1 MSKVATRFAPSPTGA
16 LHIGGVRTALFNWL
30 YSKNQKGT
38 FHLRIEDTD
47 KERSK
52 EEHKIQIIK
61 SLNWLGI
68 NHDGDEYIQSEKIE
82 DHVKIVNELLK
93 NQHAYKCYCSP
104 EEIEEQKKRARQ
116 KKIPYIYNRKC
127 RDADEKDAPKEIK
140 PVIRFKSKIEGSSVL
155 KDLVQGD
162 VEIENSTIEDFIIL
176 RNNGTPTYNLSATV
190 DDHQMGMTHI
200 IRGDDHKIN
209 TFKQI
214 QIYQAMNWDIPFFAH
229 IPLIHTIE
237 GKKLSKRDN
246 ASTLDDYSK
255 IGIMPDAL
263 RNYLLRLGWS
273 YQDKEIFT
281 LEESIKFFN
290 LEGIGKSPS
299 KLDMS
304 RILSMNEH
312 YIKNINENEL
322 FNHLS
327 NYCKSYKN
335 EIKSDKAEKIKKSL
349 IFLKNKAKTLEDIF
363 NNSKYIMFDEVNFNK
378 EDFKLIDD
386 KAKKIISAFTNKFF
400 KVDKLTKE
408 KLEPIINELIKSNDT
423 NFKGVGQPLRI
434 ALTGSKFGPG
444 IYDIIISLGKEEVT
458 KRLTNKKLS

>member
-30 YSKNQKGT
+30 FSKNQKGT

-68 NHDGDEYIQSEKIE
+68 KHDGEEYIQSEKIE
-82 DHVKIVNELLK
+82 DHVKIANELIK
-93 NQHAYKCYCSP
+93 NRHAYKCYCSP
-104 EEIEEQKKRARQ
+104 EEIEGQKKRARQ

-127 RDADEKDAPKEIK
+127 RDIDEKDAPKEIK
-140 PVIRFKSKIEGSSVL
+140 PVVRFKSKIEGNSVL

-190 DDHQMGMTHI
+190 DDHQMEMTHI

-214 QIYQAMNWDIPFFAH
+214 QIYQAMNWEIPLFAH

-255 IGIMPDAL
+255 IGIIPDAL

-335 EIKSDKAEKIKKSL
+335 EIKSDKVEKIKKSL
-349 IFLKNKAKTLEDIF
+349 IFLKNKAKTLKDIF
-363 NNSKYIMFDEVNFNK
+363 NNSKYIIFDEVNFNE

-386 KAKKIISAFTNKFF
+386 KAKKIISAFDKKFF
-400 KVDKLTKE
+400 NIDKLTKE
-408 KLEPIINELIKSNDT
+408 KLEPIVNELIKSYDT

>member
-30 YSKNQKGT
+30 FSKNQKGT

-52 EEHKIQIIK
+52 EEHKIQIIN
-61 SLNWLGI
+61 SLKWIGI
-68 NHDGDEYIQSEKIE
+68 EHDGEEYIQSQKIE
-82 DHVKIVNELLK
+82 DHIKIANELLQK
-93 NQHAYKCYCSP
+93 GNAYKCYCSA

-116 KKIPYIYNRKC
+116 KKMPYIYNRKW
-127 RDADEKDAPKEIK
+127 RDADEKDAPKDIK
-140 PVIRFKSKIEGSSVL
+140 PVIRFKSKINGNSKL

-162 VEIENSTIEDFIIL
+162 IEIENNTIEDFIIL
-176 RNNGTPTYNLSATV
+176 RNDGTPTYNLSATV

-214 QIYQAMNWDIPFFAH
+214 QIYQAMGWDVPEFAH

-281 LEESIKFFN
+281 LDESIEFFN

-299 KLDMS
+299 KLDIS

-312 YIKNINENEL
+312 YIKTIDENDLYQNL
-322 FNHLS
+322 FE
-327 NYCKSYKN
+327 YCKIYKE
-335 EIKSDKAEKIKKSL
+335 EIKSDKETKVKSSL
-349 IFLKNKAKTLEDIF
+349 SFLKNKAKTLEDIY
-363 NNSKYIMFDEVNFNK
+363 NNSGFIINDEVSFNQ
-378 EDFKLIDD
+378 DDLKLIDD
-386 KAKKIISAFTNKFF
+386 KAKKIISEFIKELSLISNINK
-400 KVDKLTKE
+400 E
-408 KLEPIINELIKSNDT
+408 SLEPVVNNLIKTNDT
-423 NFKGVGQPLRI
+423 NFKGVGQPIRI

-444 IYDIIISLGKEEVT
+444 LYDIVIALGKEEVLI
-458 KRLTNKKLS
+458 RLAKIIS

>member
-30 YSKNQKGT
+30 FSKNQNGT
-38 FHLRIEDTD
+38 FNLRIEDTD

-52 EEHKIQIIK
+52 EEHKLQIIN
-61 SLNWLGI
+61 SLKWIGI
-68 NHDGDEYIQSEKIE
+68 EHDGDEYIQSKKID
-82 DHVKIVNELLK
+82 DHIKVANELLK
-93 NQHAYKCYCSP
+93 NGNAYKCYCST

-116 KKIPYIYNRKC
+116 KKMPYIYDRKW
-127 RDADEKDAPKEIK
+127 RDADEKDAPRDIK
-140 PVIRFKSKIEGSSVL
+140 PVIRFKSKIEGSSLL
-155 KDLVQGD
+155 KDLVQGN
-162 VEIENSTIEDFIIL
+162 VEIENNTIEDFIIL
-176 RNNGTPTYNLSATV
+176 RNDGTPTYNLSATV

-214 QIYQAMNWDIPFFAH
+214 QIYLSMGWKVPHFAH

-246 ASTLDDYSK
+246 ASTLDDFSK

-290 LEGIGKSPS
+290 LDGIGKSPS
-299 KLDMS
+299 KLDIS

-312 YIKNINENEL
+312 YIKTIDENDL
-322 FNHLS
+322 YTNLV
-327 NYCKSYKN
+327 NYCEIYKDKIN
-335 EIKSDKAEKIKKSL
+335 PEKETKIKSSL
-349 IFLKNKAKTLEDIF
+349 SFLKNKAKTLEDIF
-363 NNSKYIMFDEVNFNK
+363 NNAKYIIMDEVKFNK
-378 EDFKLIDD
+378 EDFKLIDN
-386 KAKKIISAFTNKFF
+386 KAKKIINEFQNEIKSLENLNK
-400 KVDKLTKE
+400 E
-408 KLEPIINELIKSNDT
+408 NLEAIVNKLIKQNET

-444 IYDIIISLGKEEVT
+444 LYDIVISLGKDDV
-458 KRLTNKKLS
+458 KQRLGKILQ